1 MGMLHLCAACRY
13 SEYNAPNSLRK
24 ESYDFMTLFP
34 RRLRLMALGVAIVLA
49 FIATLVWV
57 APGVSLQDTP
67 RTGYDPLSPEEQERA
82 RTLAVERA
90 EFASALNAAGRSE
103 LLLIERH
110 AESKT
115 DMRSGNWPRRADIY
129 TYLYDSDTLLL
140 AVVNLTSGQVDSV
153 ETSQNVQL
161 PLTQNE
167 TDRAI
172 QLLLADA
179 TLMANIAGQ
188 YQTITGAALTQ
199 PETQLKLNAL
209 IYRADAMPNANPG
222 AAACGLHRCA
232 QFLIAT
238 QNDVVINVLPIVDLS
253 LGAVVSAG
261 PFVN

>member
-1 MGMLHLCAACRY
+1 
-13 SEYNAPNSLRK
+13 
-24 ESYDFMTLFP
+24 MTLFP
-34 RRLRLMALGVAIVLA
+34 RLPRLMALGLAIGLA
-49 FIATLVWV
+49 FTATLVWA
-57 APGVSLQDTP
+57 APGFSQLQTP

-82 RTLAVERA
+82 RTLAVQRA
-90 EFASALNAAGRSE
+90 DFANALNAASRSE

-110 AESKT
+110 TEPKAVT
-115 DMRSGNWPRRADIY
+115 RSGNWPRRADVY

-140 AVVNLTSGQVDSV
+140 AVVNLTSGQVSSV
-153 ETSQNVQL
+153 ESMQNVQL

-167 TDRAI
+167 TDHAI

-188 YQTITGAALTQ
+188 YQAITGAALTQ
-199 PETQLKLNAL
+199 PETQLKLNTL

-238 QNDVVINVLPIVDLS
+238 ENDVVINLLPIVDLS
-253 LGAVVSAG
+253 IEAVVSAG

>member
-1 MGMLHLCAACRY
+1 
-13 SEYNAPNSLRK
+13 
-24 ESYDFMTLFP
+24 MTLFP
-34 RRLRLMALGVAIVLA
+34 RHLRLMALGIAVGLT
-49 FIATLVWV
+49 FTATLVWA
-57 APGVSLQDTP
+57 APGVIQLQTP

-82 RTLAVERA
+82 QTLAVQRA
-90 EFASALNAAGRSE
+90 EFANALNAASRSE

-115 DMRSGNWPRRADIY
+115 DMRSGNWPRRADVY

-153 ETSQNVQL
+153 ETMQNVQP

-167 TDRAI
+167 TNRAI

-179 TLMANIAGQ
+179 TLMANIATQ
-188 YQTITGAALTQ
+188 YQTITGTALTQ
-199 PETQLKLNAL
+199 PETQLKLNTL

-238 QNDVVINVLPIVDLS
+238 QNDVVINLLPIVDLS
-253 LGAVVSAG
+253 LETVVSTG